1 MNNKIIIISSMIL
14 SCLMGHFSA
23 GAQQVNNRT
32 SNIKEQSY
40 IGITGG
46 FSPVFGNYAKAD
58 YENPK
63 SGFAASGMN
72 FGVTGVYFLKGHFGI
87 KGLVSFNA
95 FGFHGGQNLA
105 DGYKEAF
112 DLDEAT
118 FTQKGNNQAFNILVG
133 PCYSFPFAQRFHF
146 DLGVLVGYTRAQLA
160 GNEVLLEDESKIEQE
175 KSVASAFGYQL
186 EAGLRYDL
194 GNHFGLGLSAGYFGA
209 KPDFKIENQNRVNE
223 AGRRL
228 NDYHQSIQ
236 TVNFNLAV
244 SYRL

>member
-1 MNNKIIIISSMIL
+1 MIL
-14 SCLMGHFSA
+14 SCLMVGFSA
-23 GAQQVNNRT
+23 GAQQVHSKT
-32 SNIKEQSY
+32 SDTKEQSY

-46 FSPVFGNYAKAD
+46 FSPVFGNYAKTD
-58 YENPK
+58 YGDPK
-63 SGFAASGMN
+63 SGFAASGVN
-72 FGVTGVYFLKGHFGI
+72 FGVTGVYFVKGHFGV
-87 KGLVSFNA
+87 KGLVSLNA

-118 FTQKGNNQAFNILVG
+118 FTQKGNNQTFNILVG
-133 PCYSFPFAQRFHF
+133 PSYSFPFAQRFHF
-146 DLGVLVGYTRAQLA
+146 DLSVLVGYTHAQLA
-160 GNEVLLEDESKIEQE
+160 GNEILLEDESKIEQE

-186 EAGLRYDL
+186 GAGVRYDL

-209 KPDFKIENQNRVNE
+209 KPDFKIENKNRVNE

-228 NDYHQSIQ
+228 NDYHQTIQ
-236 TVNFNLAV
+236 SVNLNLTV